1 MFTVDCLIYSRI
13 YTFYSSKLSPLAS
26 PKVMNQDSSPDR
38 SPVQKTQEAVSP
50 RVKSLTSDGS
60 PATGNQTWGPAR
72 TVELE
77 REQGKSLGI
86 SIVGRYF
93 VGVSIEG
100 RYSVGVSIVG
110 RYSVGV
116 SIVGRYSVGISIV
129 GRYSVG
135 VSIVGRYSVG
145 VSIVGR
151 YSVGISIVGRYSVG
165 VSICG
170 S

>member
-86 SIVGRYF
+86 SIVGRY
-93 VGVSIEG
+93 
-100 RYSVGVSIVG
+100 SVGVSFVG

-116 SIVGRYSVGISIV
+116 SFVGRYSLRICQ
-129 GRYSVG
+129 YSAPNRAPKKHYHG
-135 VSIVGRYSVG
+135 QLIFSYPD
-145 VSIVGR
+145 
-151 YSVGISIVGRYSVG
+151 
-165 VSICG
+165 
-170 S
+170 

>member
-1 MFTVDCLIYSRI
+1 
-13 YTFYSSKLSPLAS
+13 
-26 PKVMNQDSSPDR
+26 MNQDSSPDR

-86 SIVGRYF
+86 SIVGRY
-93 VGVSIEG
+93 
-100 RYSVGVSIVG
+100 SVGVSIVG
-110 RYSVGV
+110 RYSVGD
-116 SIVGRYSVGISIV
+116 SIVCKYSVGVSFVGRSSVVVSIG

-135 VSIVGRYSVG
+135 VTFVGRYSLR
-145 VSIVGR
+145 ICQ
-151 YSVGISIVGRYSVG
+151 YSAPNWAQKTLPWAVNLLIPSFF
-165 VSICG
+165 
-170 S
+170 